1 MSNLQL
7 RLERIYLK
15 DSSFESPGSPLVFG
29 QQWNPN
35 FQVDINSTVNVLSEN
50 RVEVVLMATVKA
62 TLPEAEES
70 AQTAF
75 IAEVQQA
82 GVFAI
87 EGGDAESRRRVLGTA
102 CPNMLFP
109 YVRAAL
115 DDLIVR
121 GSFPAIQISP
131 VNFDAVFQQ
140 AEEKRQQDIAAAEA
154 ERANSEQP
162 PH

>member
-7 RLERIYLK
+7 RLERLYLK
-15 DSSFESPGSPLVFG
+15 DSSFEAPGAPAVFT

-50 RVEVVLMATVKA
+50 RVEVVLMATINAK
-62 TLPEAEES
+62 LPELKEGS
-70 AQTAF
+70 QTAF
-75 IAEVQQA
+75 IVEVQQA
-82 GVFAI
+82 GVFFI
-87 EGGDAESRRRVLGTA
+87 DGGDEEVRRRALGTA

-109 YVRAAL
+109 YVRAAI
-115 DDLIVR
+115 DDLVVR
-121 GSFPAIQISP
+121 GSFPAIQLAP

-140 AEEKRQQDIAAAEA
+140 AEQQRMAKAQDAEPND
-154 ERANSEQP
+154 EV

>member
-7 RLERIYLK
+7 RLERLYLK
-15 DSSFESPGSPLVFG
+15 DSSFEAPGAPAVFT

-50 RVEVVLMATVKA
+50 RVEVVLMATIDAK
-62 TLPEAEES
+62 LPELKEGT
-70 AQTAF
+70 QTAF
-75 IAEVQQA
+75 IVEVQQA
-82 GVFAI
+82 GVFFI
-87 EGGDAESRRRVLGTA
+87 EGGDEELRRRALGTA

-109 YVRAAL
+109 YVRAAI
-115 DDLIVR
+115 DDLVVR
-121 GSFPAIQISP
+121 GSFPAIQLAP

-140 AEEKRQQDIAAAEA
+140 AEQQRSAQVADAESGG
-154 ERANSEQP
+154 EV